1 MNSIKG
7 QPSEW
12 VKIMAT
18 ETTIKG
24 LISDIH
30 KQLIQLNIRKT
41 NSSIQRWA
49 EDLNRYFSK
58 GDIQMAN
65 KHMKISHNMMI
76 STKKKKKE
84 KNLLN
89 FLLD

>member
-1 MNSIKG
+1 
-7 QPSEW
+7 
-12 VKIMAT
+12 MAI

-49 EDLNRYFSK
+49 EDLNRYFLK
-58 GDIQMAN
+58 GDKQMAN
-65 KHMKISHNMMI
+65 KHMKISYNFMI
-76 STKKKKKE
+76 STKKKKRIY
-84 KNLLN
+84 
-89 FLLD
+89 